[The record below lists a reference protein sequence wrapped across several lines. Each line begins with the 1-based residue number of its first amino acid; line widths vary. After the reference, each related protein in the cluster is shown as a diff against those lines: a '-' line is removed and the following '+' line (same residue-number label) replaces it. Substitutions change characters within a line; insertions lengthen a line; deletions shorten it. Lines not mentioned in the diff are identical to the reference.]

1 MTDSISS
8 TVLDKYRPGV
18 EKDSPKKAMDELG
31 QNEFMKLMLTQL
43 KYQDPFKPMENGEF
57 LAQMA
62 QFSTV
67 AGIEEMN
74 SSMGSFVEEQTASQ
88 TFQAAGLL
96 GKTVTTEGSSA
107 ILPESGSLQSQ
118 YQMPEASDKVSI
130 TFGNTSGEVVHKT
143 EMNNVKAGI
152 HSIEWDGYNDDG
164 KRVNPGTYSIRVEYL
179 NKDGGASIAET
190 SISTTV
196 EGVSFGVGSG
206 KPTLSTSDG
215 RELSISDIRK
225 IIEK

>member
-1 MTDSISS
+1 MTESIDAAI
-8 TVLDKYRPGV
+8 LQKYRPV
-18 EKDSPKKAMDELG
+18 AENSSPKKAVDELG

-88 TFQAAGLL
+88 TLQAAGLL
-96 GKTVTTEGSSA
+96 GRTVTTEGSRA
-107 ILPESGSLQSQ
+107 ILPETGSLQSQ
-118 YQMPEASDKVSI
+118 YAMPVASEQVNI
-130 TFGNTSGEVVHKT
+130 IFANASGEVVHNL
-143 EMNNVKAGI
+143 EMNNIQSGI
-152 HSIEWDGYNDDG
+152 HSIEWDGYNNDG
-164 KRVNPGTYSIRVEYL
+164 KRVNPGTYSISVEYL
-179 NKDGGASIAET
+179 NKEGGTSNAET
-190 SISTTV
+190 SISTKI
-196 EGVSFGVGSG
+196 EGVSFGVGNG

-225 IIEK
+225 IL